1 MLDRVDLIF
10 AGAKHATRIGNRRSK
25 LQERCLYPL
34 EACLVPM
41 GNFERAWALLT
52 ELNRILQG
60 VDLLDI
66 FLVRVIDKETD
77 DGNGIAGANHLPGQ
91 SVAARTVISGSGVL
105 ILIGDLHPHEA
116 LAGVRQRNCYR
127 PGIEVDKHKRIQGVA
142 VGTNNA
148 LLDRRSKLA
157 AMPEFPEAAVLDHR
171 GEINIGLGAVV
182 VIDRDG
188 QDWGS

>member
-25 LQERCLYPL
+25 LQERCLYLL
-34 EACLVPM
+34 EACLIPV
-41 GNFERAWALLT
+41 GDFERAWALLT

-77 DGNGIAGANHLPGQ
+77 DGNGITGANHLPGQ
-91 SVAARTVISGSGVL
+91 SVAARTVIGGPGVL
-105 ILIGDLHPHEA
+105 ILIDDLHPHEA
-116 LAGVRQRNCYR
+116 LAGVRQRNRYR
-127 PGIEVDKHKRIQGVA
+127 PGIEVDDRKRIQRVA

-148 LLDRRSKLA
+148 LLDRRSTLA
-157 AMPEFPEAAVLDHR
+157 AMPEFSETAVLHHP

-182 VIDRDG
+182 VLDG
-188 QDWGS
+188 DGLGR